1 MTLQQFEPNIILVPN
16 FSREGLKK
24 SFLFFRTKTVIKGR
38 DLKDAILTLE
48 DGTTFSGKSIGVTAH
63 SVGEVVFNTA
73 MTGYQE
79 IITDPSYHK
88 QIVTLTYPHIGNTGT
103 NDEDN
108 ESNNS
113 FCSGLVIRESSPIS
127 SNWRNKYSLEE
138 FLKKNNVVGIS
149 GIDTRKLTNHLR
161 TFGSMNAC
169 LSANGLSND
178 EAKKRAADLLE
189 KVKLTDKADEEIAN
203 LSGGMK
209 RRLIVARGMINNP
222 ELLILDEP
230 TTGLDPQARHS
241 VWDQIRIFKNKGKT
255 VLLTTHYMDEAE
267 ILCDELAIMDSG
279 KILIQGKP
287 KDLIQETIGESAAEF
302 VSLSFGE
309 SGSAL
314 ENIEEHCK
322 LNEVKYSRITD
333 RVIIYGNEIENIISK
348 FEKEKDLTDV
358 IRRRGTLEDV
368 FLNLTGRQL
377 RD

>member
-1 MTLQQFEPNIILVPN
+1 MFWIIRSKWSWKDNNDSDYSGFISNQRRSIKRIGKRSVHD
-16 FSREGLKK
+16 SREIRKK
-24 SFLFFRTKTVIKGR
+24 
-38 DLKDAILTLE
+38 
-48 DGTTFSGKSIGVTAH
+48 IGVIP
-63 SVGEVVFNTA
+63 
-73 MTGYQE
+73 Q
-79 IITDPSYHK
+79 
-88 QIVTLTYPHIGNTGT
+88 
-103 NDEDN
+103 EDN
-108 ESNNS
+108 LDPDFTVKYNL
-113 FCSGLVIRESSPIS
+113 LVYAR
-127 SNWRNKYSLEE
+127 YY
-138 FLKKNNVVGIS
+138 
-149 GIDTRKLTNHLR
+149 
-161 TFGSMNAC
+161 
-169 LSANGLSND
+169 GLSND
-178 EAKKRAADLLE
+178 EAKKRAADLLD

-314 ENIEEHCK
+314 ENIEKHCK

>member
-1 MTLQQFEPNIILVPN
+1 MDNSAISAKSLTKKYGEFCAVDNVSLEIPKGICFGLLGPN
-16 FSREGLKK
+16 GAG
-24 SFLFFRTKTVIKGR
+24 KTTMIQMIQ
-38 DLKDAILTLE
+38 A
-48 DGTTFSGKSIGVTAH
+48 
-63 SVGEVVFNTA
+63 
-73 MTGYQE
+73 
-79 IITDPSYHK
+79 
-88 QIVTLTYPHIGNTGT
+88 
-103 NDEDN
+103 
-108 ESNNS
+108 
-113 FCSGLVIRESSPIS
+113 SSPITNGKLEVLGMDTI
-127 SNWRNKYSLEE
+127 SNSREIR
-138 FLKKNNVVGIS
+138 KKIGVIPQEDNLDPDFSVRYNLLVYA
-149 GIDTRKLTNHLR
+149 RYY
-161 TFGSMNAC
+161 
-169 LSANGLSND
+169 GLSND
-178 EAKKRAADLLE
+178 EAKKRAADLLD

-314 ENIEEHCK
+314 ENIEKHCK

>member
-1 MTLQQFEPNIILVPN
+1 M
-16 FSREGLKK
+16 
-24 SFLFFRTKTVIKGR
+24 
-38 DLKDAILTLE
+38 
-48 DGTTFSGKSIGVTAH
+48 
-63 SVGEVVFNTA
+63 
-73 MTGYQE
+73 
-79 IITDPSYHK
+79 
-88 QIVTLTYPHIGNTGT
+88 
-103 NDEDN
+103 
-108 ESNNS
+108 
-113 FCSGLVIRESSPIS
+113 
-127 SNWRNKYSLEE
+127 
-138 FLKKNNVVGIS
+138 
-149 GIDTRKLTNHLR
+149 
-161 TFGSMNAC
+161 
-169 LSANGLSND
+169 SND
-178 EAKKRAADLLE
+178 EAKKRAADLLD

-314 ENIEEHCK
+314 ENIEKHCK
-322 LNEVKYSRITD
+322 LNEAVSYTH
-333 RVIIYGNEIENIISK
+333 
-348 FEKEKDLTDV
+348 LTLPTNPEV
-358 IRRRGTLEDV
+358 
-368 FLNLTGRQL
+368 
-377 RD
+377 